1 MKYENLP
8 NSLEEL
14 NRMKAALPE
23 MQRAES
29 QRIAQ
34 ARADLKTEV
43 ETFKAN
49 VIMPEA
55 PEKEYKSKRT
65 LVKVLK

>member
-23 MQRAES
+23 AD
-29 QRIAQ
+29 Q
-34 ARADLKTEV
+34 AGAR
-43 ETFKAN
+43 
-49 VIMPEA
+49 
-55 PEKEYKSKRT
+55 
-65 LVKVLK
+65 

>member
-34 ARADLKTEV
+34 ARADLEKEV
-43 ETFKAN
+43 EAFKARCTYDRRSRER
-49 VIMPEA
+49 V
-55 PEKEYKSKRT
+55 
-65 LVKVLK
+65 